1 MSKKQIE
8 EGFLDCDCQQN
19 IEENF
24 NRMVK
29 QASGGGGVQSDLSV
43 NDENDPAFVKGR
55 THYFGR
61 KRTWQESNT
70 YSCTDSYLNGYD
82 ANLSFDGSMINASE
96 KQYLKVLF
104 DGVEYGDYDDVYNI
118 GNMYLIN
125 SSNPD
130 TGEPFAIK
138 MGYYGFGSMVVREA
152 GDHEITLGTIADGYI
167 TLPPEYLPE
176 TAITKE
182 NIVQHITE
190 NISFFDHNS
199 TTIADRAMLGN
210 TSLIVACGRS
220 CTSIG
225 ERSFYGCQNLIHAFF
240 PKATEIGNQAFRY
253 CYNLMNP
260 YLPSVTTIGEQA
272 FWYCP
277 IESIDDSNFPSLT
290 TIGNKAFEYC
300 SEIRKVEHSLI
311 STIGE
316 SVFTACTKLEEVDLK
331 ATVSIGNSA
340 FKTAKNLKILIL
352 RSNTV
357 CELLG
362 TTTNTFYSTPYLYVP
377 SALVESYKT
386 ATNWSDFP
394 TGYIRALEEYTVDGT
409 TTGKL
414 DYSKI

>member
-1 MSKKQIE
+1 MSKKLID

-24 NRMVK
+24 NRMAK
-29 QASGGGGVQSDLSV
+29 QASGGGVQSDLSV
-43 NDENDPAFVKGR
+43 NDESDPAFVKGR
-55 THYFGR
+55 THYYGR
-61 KRTWQESNT
+61 KTTWQESNT

-82 ANLSFDGSMINASE
+82 PNLSFDGNMINASQ
-96 KQYLKVLF
+96 KKYLKVLF

-118 GNMYLIN
+118 GNMYLVD

-138 MGYYGFGSMVVREA
+138 MGYYGFGNMVVREA

-167 TLPPEYLPE
+167 TLPAEYLPE
-176 TAITKE
+176 VAITKE
-182 NIVQHITE
+182 NIVQEITE

-199 TTIADRAMLGN
+199 TTIANNAMLDR

-220 CTSIG
+220 CTGIG
-225 ERSFYGCQNLIHAFF
+225 KGSFYNCINLIHVFF
-240 PKATEIGNQAFRY
+240 PKVTEIGEQAFRY

-260 YLPSVTTIGEQA
+260 YLPSVTKIGKEA
-272 FWYCP
+272 FWYCS

-290 TIGNKAFEYC
+290 MIGDKAFEYC
-300 SEIRKVEHSLI
+300 YELKKVEHSLI
-311 STIGE
+311 TTIGE
-316 SVFTACTKLEEVDLK
+316 YAFNACPKLEEVDLK
-331 ATVSIGNSA
+331 STVSIGNYA
-340 FKTAKNLKILIL
+340 FKTAKKLKTLIL

-362 TTTNTFYSTPYLYVP
+362 TKNNTFYSTLYLYVP